1 MRLVV
6 TGTQGQVARALAETQ
21 APGMEI
27 VAIGRPA
34 MDLLDP
40 ASVTRAIRKAA
51 PDVVVNAAAYTAVD
65 DAEKEREAAF
75 AINEAG
81 ARAVAQAAAALGA
94 PVIQLSTDYVFD
106 GAKAGLYVESDPTGP
121 VSVYGASKL
130 AGEHAT
136 AGANANHVILRCA
149 WVYSPFGKN
158 FVRTMLRLAET
169 REELG
174 VVADQ
179 RGGPTSAHDIA
190 GACVRIALN
199 LLMRP
204 DESELRG
211 VFHLAPQGEAVWA
224 DFAEA
229 IFAGAE
235 ARGAKG
241 ARVKR
246 ISTADYPTPA
256 KRPANSRLDASK
268 LAGGHGVR
276 LPDWRQSLDIC
287 LDRLIAPKQA

>member
-1 MRLVV
+1 MDLADAAS
-6 TGTQGQVARALAETQ
+6 VARALRE
-21 APGMEI
+21 
-27 VAIGRPA
+27 
-34 MDLLDP
+34 
-40 ASVTRAIRKAA
+40 AA
-51 PDVVVNAAAYTAVD
+51 PDVIVNAAAYTAVD

-75 AINEAG
+75 AINEGG
-81 ARAVAQAAAALGA
+81 ARAVAEAAAALGT

-106 GAKAGLYVESDPTGP
+106 GSKTGCYLETDATGP
-121 VSVYGASKL
+121 VGAYGESKW
-130 AGEHAT
+130 AGERAVALAT
-136 AGANANHVILRCA
+136 DNHVILRCA

-169 REELG
+169 RDEVG

-179 RGGPTSAHDIA
+179 HGGPTSAHDIA
-190 GACVRIALN
+190 GACVSIALN
-199 LLMRP
+199 LLMR
-204 DESELRG
+204 DEPALRG
-211 VFHLAPQGEAVWA
+211 VFHLAPQSEATWA

-246 ISTADYPTPA
+246 ITTAEFPTPA

-268 LAGGHGVR
+268 LAAAHGVR
-276 LPDWRQSLDIC
+276 LPGWRQSLDRC
-287 LDRLIAPKQA
+287 LDRLIAPKEA

>member
-6 TGTQGQVARALAETQ
+6 TGTQGQVARALQETQ

-27 VAIGRPA
+27 IALGRPI
-34 MDLLDP
+34 MDLADRT
-40 ASVTRAIRKAA
+40 SVARALREAA
-51 PDVVVNAAAYTAVD
+51 PDVIVNAAAYTAVD
-65 DAEKEREAAF
+65 DAEKERDAAF

-81 ARAVAQAAAALGA
+81 ARAVAEAASALGA

-106 GAKAGLYVESDPTGP
+106 GAKAGRYVETDATGP
-121 VSVYGASKL
+121 VGAYGASKL
-130 AGEHAT
+130 AGERAV
-136 AGANANHVILRCA
+136 AAVADNHVILRCA

-169 REELG
+169 RDEVG

-179 RGGPTSAHDIA
+179 HGGPTSAHDIA
-190 GACVRIALN
+190 GACVKIALN
-199 LLMRP
+199 LLMR
-204 DESELRG
+204 DDTALRG
-211 VFHLAPQGEAVWA
+211 VFHLAPQSEATWA

-241 ARVKR
+241 ARVKH
-246 ISTADYPTPA
+246 ISTAEFPTPA

-268 LAGGHGVR
+268 LAAVHQVR
-276 LPDWRQSLDIC
+276 LPDWRQSLDLC
-287 LDRLIAPKQA
+287 LDRLIAPKEA